1 MTITHVT
8 SKQKKLRPS
17 TSADDESVPS
27 SSSSRQ
33 MMWPYLSL
41 LVCVVFI
48 CREIFSAPVVAEQRA
63 ISLESSEVRGAP
75 SSARAPIDAELAR
88 APIDAE
94 LAPSDAERDAGV
106 IVAPFLFP
114 QLYRCL
120 RGPDQVSKVMEWAS
134 QSHEDEWL
142 YTHAFANASFMPEG
156 PWGGTFVELGA
167 LDGYTYSNTWFYEK
181 SLDWRGLLIEGQPK
195 NSAQLRLKAA
205 THRES
210 VVAVAASICGLPNGP
225 RGGAG
230 VLDFTEGHGAVGAAV
245 KHAAEA
251 FMTGWHSNKP
261 GRVAVACVPLQML
274 LDRTGLYDIDLF
286 SLDVE
291 GAELAVL
298 ETIDF
303 SVTNIRVI
311 IVELDE
317 HDKAKDARVR
327 SLLYKEGFINSP
339 WGSPRVACTG
349 ECTAN
354 EVFVNPH
361 FADRKAGMG
370 RRWAPSKRALYELGT
385 GVSCG

>member
-1 MTITHVT
+1 MSIKQH
-8 SKQKKLRPS
+8 QKKLRSSASAGDEAPVS
-17 TSADDESVPS
+17 TSPQG
-27 SSSSRQ
+27 SRHV
-33 MMWPYLSL
+33 WPYLSL
-41 LVCVVFI
+41 LVCAGFI
-48 CREIFSAPVVAEQRA
+48 FREIFAAPVVTEQRLV
-63 ISLESSEVRGAP
+63 SMESIRESRSALSPAHAP
-75 SSARAPIDAELAR
+75 ADAAR
-88 APIDAE
+88 
-94 LAPSDAERDAGV
+94 APSDAERDAGV
-106 IVAPFLFP
+106 VVAPFLFP

-156 PWGGTFVELGA
+156 PWSGTFVELGA
-167 LDGYTYSNTWFYEK
+167 LDGYTYSNTWFFEK

-195 NSAQLRLKAA
+195 NSAQLRRKAA
-205 THRES
+205 TERES

-251 FMTGWHSNKP
+251 FMTGWHSKQP

-317 HDKAKDARVR
+317 HDKAQDARVR
-327 SLLYKEGFINSP
+327 SLLYNEGFINSP

-361 FADRKAGMG
+361 FADRKAGLG
-370 RRWAPSKRALYELGT
+370 RRWTPTKRALYELGT
-385 GVSCG
+385 GVSCGPVTVG